1 MSTTALKYFIPHYT
15 VKQRGK
21 RTYIHALIWANFSLR
36 ESSPELATSSLEF
49 EYLHRKSRCE
59 MLIGRDDISYDVI
72 TLGTCFQRLFKFA
85 FVSASR
91 WLTEIWQLN
100 RRGATGELE
109 GEFKF
114 RRRSYK
120 LPFIFPPRRQSTSE
134 SDTNK
139 QEKWHW
145 HETKKFMYLK

>member
-1 MSTTALKYFIPHYT
+1 MTTTTFKYFIVHYT

-59 MLIGRDDISYDVI
+59 MLIGRDDLVMTSLPLARV
-72 TLGTCFQRLFKFA
+72 FQRLFKFA

-139 QEKWHW
+139 QEKWRW
-145 HETKKFMYLK
+145 NETKKFMYLK

>member
-1 MSTTALKYFIPHYT
+1 MTTTTFKYFIVHYT

-72 TLGTCFQRLFKFA
+72 TLGTCFCFRFRFA
-85 FVSASR
+85 LIDGN
-91 WLTEIWQLN
+91 LTAQSTGSN
-100 RRGATGELE
+100 RGIGKGIQISTNSGDVVTSSPSFSHHAARA
-109 GEFKF
+109 
-114 RRRSYK
+114 
-120 LPFIFPPRRQSTSE
+120 PRRVTPISRKN
-134 SDTNK
+134 DI
-139 QEKWHW
+139 
-145 HETKKFMYLK
+145 ETKQKSSCT

>member
-1 MSTTALKYFIPHYT
+1 MTTTTFKYFIVHYT

-59 MLIGRDDISYDVI
+59 MLIGRDDLVMTSLPLARV
-72 TLGTCFQRLFKFA
+72 FQRLFKFA

-91 WLTEIWQLN
+91 
-100 RRGATGELE
+100 
-109 GEFKF
+109 
-114 RRRSYK
+114 
-120 LPFIFPPRRQSTSE
+120 
-134 SDTNK
+134 
-139 QEKWHW
+139 
-145 HETKKFMYLK
+145 

>member
-72 TLGTCFQRLFKFA
+72 TLGTCFQRSQSTGSNRGIGK
-85 FVSASR
+85 
-91 WLTEIWQLN
+91 EIQISTN
-100 RRGATGELE
+100 SGDVVTSSPSFSHHAARA
-109 GEFKF
+109 
-114 RRRSYK
+114 
-120 LPFIFPPRRQSTSE
+120 PRRVSPISRKN
-134 SDTNK
+134 DI
-139 QEKWHW
+139 
-145 HETKKFMYLK
+145 ETKQKSSCT